1 MKKYI
6 RYILYLLICLCW
18 FACADFINVQ
28 PENGITYTNYFKTQK
43 DAEALL
49 AALENRVRSMMTVI
63 PSYMTNLAFSGEIVD
78 KDDWDIF
85 NQAFKKNPG
94 KWQNYYSTIYQADL
108 IIDNAHR
115 FEMKEEEIKPYILQA
130 YFAKGVAY
138 LYLAMNFGEVPI
150 IQWNANFGKFPQ
162 SPVGAVL
169 DEAEKW
175 ALKAMELPKYEDM
188 VKQTTEKRMKQH
200 AGKGTVAALLAH
212 IYAWKAGVEGKSE
225 CWEKAEE
232 YCRMIIDGEVGA
244 YKLAANPEEVCT
256 SVMKGNSDDAIWEI
270 YYNAQDDGWRRD
282 LTSNIV
288 GFPVVES
295 SSLNKYPRFAIYKT
309 TVREMYEEGD
319 RRRNA
324 YFWGTDDDSI
334 YLVSVN
340 GKTTATT
347 QKPEGVNIIHSYD
360 NQEYEQAFLFK
371 FRYPFYTVKDGS
383 APQFNGMDQYQVV
396 WRLAEIYL
404 LRAECR
410 ARQGKTTAADD
421 LNVIRRN
428 AYGDDSHAFPN
439 ASDIAQGLNSNLQLA
454 IFREREKELLLEYHR
469 YFDIMRN
476 GWCHLRG
483 EDSYDYIR
491 KELSSNYADITNQ
504 DILDGALYYELHS
517 SCFEE
522 NDLIRQNKY
531 WNRRQ

>member
-1 MKKYI
+1 
-6 RYILYLLICLCW
+6 
-18 FACADFINVQ
+18 
-28 PENGITYTNYFKTQK
+28 
-43 DAEALL
+43 
-49 AALENRVRSMMTVI
+49 
-63 PSYMTNLAFSGEIVD
+63 
-78 KDDWDIF
+78 
-85 NQAFKKNPG
+85 
-94 KWQNYYSTIYQADL
+94 
-108 IIDNAHR
+108 
-115 FEMKEEEIKPYILQA
+115 
-130 YFAKGVAY
+130 
-138 LYLAMNFGEVPI
+138 
-150 IQWNANFGKFPQ
+150 
-162 SPVGAVL
+162 
-169 DEAEKW
+169 
-175 ALKAMELPKYEDM
+175 
-188 VKQTTEKRMKQH
+188 
-200 AGKGTVAALLAH
+200 
-212 IYAWKAGVEGKSE
+212 
-225 CWEKAEE
+225 
-232 YCRMIIDGEVGA
+232 
-244 YKLAANPEEVCT
+244 
-256 SVMKGNSDDAIWEI
+256 
-270 YYNAQDDGWRRD
+270 
-282 LTSNIV
+282 
-288 GFPVVES
+288 
-295 SSLNKYPRFAIYKT
+295 
-309 TVREMYEEGD
+309 MYEEGD

-324 YFWGTDDDSI
+324 YFWGTDADSI

>member
-175 ALKAMELPKYEDM
+175 ALKAMELPKY
-188 VKQTTEKRMKQH
+188 
-200 AGKGTVAALLAH
+200 
-212 IYAWKAGVEGKSE
+212 
-225 CWEKAEE
+225 
-232 YCRMIIDGEVGA
+232 
-244 YKLAANPEEVCT
+244 
-256 SVMKGNSDDAIWEI
+256 
-270 YYNAQDDGWRRD
+270 
-282 LTSNIV
+282 
-288 GFPVVES
+288 
-295 SSLNKYPRFAIYKT
+295 
-309 TVREMYEEGD
+309 
-319 RRRNA
+319 
-324 YFWGTDDDSI
+324 
-334 YLVSVN
+334 
-340 GKTTATT
+340 
-347 QKPEGVNIIHSYD
+347 
-360 NQEYEQAFLFK
+360 
-371 FRYPFYTVKDGS
+371 
-383 APQFNGMDQYQVV
+383 
-396 WRLAEIYL
+396 
-404 LRAECR
+404 
-410 ARQGKTTAADD
+410 
-421 LNVIRRN
+421 
-428 AYGDDSHAFPN
+428 
-439 ASDIAQGLNSNLQLA
+439 
-454 IFREREKELLLEYHR
+454 
-469 YFDIMRN
+469 
-476 GWCHLRG
+476 
-483 EDSYDYIR
+483 
-491 KELSSNYADITNQ
+491 
-504 DILDGALYYELHS
+504 
-517 SCFEE
+517 
-522 NDLIRQNKY
+522 
-531 WNRRQ
+531 